1 MRCWQWVIR
10 SRFVLMIMML
20 AFTAP
25 HVLAQDTE
33 WTESE
38 PLTLVWQT
46 AFTEEAM
53 LLTPGD
59 IAVDEWGTVFVSTQG
74 FNTIK
79 KFDSDGNFVT
89 QWGEHGTGDGQF
101 NLSLGVA
108 LDADGSVYVTDF
120 YNHRIQKF
128 DAEGGFLFQWATEP
142 STSPAF
148 MDIDADG
155 NVYVDQFPPR
165 ADHYVQKFD
174 LSGNLLSEWGSG
186 GREIF
191 DGRIEDVAVDA
202 DGNLYVADPVHN
214 RVQKLD
220 PDGALLATF
229 GGKRSRDG
237 NGQFQ
242 NPFGVTVD
250 ADGNVYVLDSNYL
263 QKLDWDGNFIAQWS
277 TDSGDLDRAANV
289 RVDSEG
295 YLYLFAY
302 ADVTAANGNEVNT
315 LVLKKFQ
322 QP

>member
-1 MRCWQWVIR
+1 
-10 SRFVLMIMML
+10 MIMML

-59 IAVDEWGTVFVSTQG
+59 IAVDEWGTVYVSTQG
-74 FNTIK
+74 FNSIK

-89 QWGEHGTGDGQF
+89 QWGERGTGDGQF

-108 LDADGSVYVTDF
+108 MDADGSVYVTDF

-148 MDIDADG
+148 MDIDDAG
-155 NVYVDQFPPR
+155 NIYVDQFPPR
-165 ADHYVQKFD
+165 TDHYVQKFD
-174 LSGNLLSEWGSG
+174 TGGNLLGEWGSG
-186 GREIF
+186 DGEIF

-202 DGNLYVADPVHN
+202 EGNLYVADPIHN
-214 RVQKLD
+214 RVQKLS
-220 PDGALLATF
+220 PDGTLLATF
-229 GGKRSRDG
+229 GGERSKDG

-263 QKLDWDGNFIAQWS
+263 QKLDWQGNFITQWS
-277 TDSGDLDRAANV
+277 TDGGDLDGAGIIALDEEAN
-289 RVDSEG
+289 
-295 YLYLFAY
+295 LYVFAK
-302 ADVTAANGNEVNT
+302 ADVTGANGAATRTFVI
-315 LVLKKFQ
+315 KKFE
-322 QP
+322 QPWG